1 MKFKE
6 IEFEN
11 RNCTRIYRDYLKR
24 VRNTVKILNEQNQQE
39 ILLEINSH
47 LFEGFSDNPNSR
59 DEVEH
64 LLDILEKL
72 GQPEEFLKPLVAN
85 KKLEEATRTFNPLEI
100 VKALTLNISNG
111 ISYIIFAILYLFL
124 FGFLFLIIA
133 KLIDPDHVGLFYRA
147 KDIFILGQYNN
158 SDGVS
163 YLQYERLGNWFIPLM
178 VVASITLYILLTL
191 LLKLKKNINHKPL

>member
-24 VRNTVKILNEQNQQE
+24 VRNTVKVLNEQNQQE

-47 LFEGFSDNPNSR
+47 LFEGFSDNPNGR

-72 GQPEEFLKPLVAN
+72 GQP
-85 KKLEEATRTFNPLEI
+85 
-100 VKALTLNISNG
+100 
-111 ISYIIFAILYLFL
+111 
-124 FGFLFLIIA
+124 
-133 KLIDPDHVGLFYRA
+133 
-147 KDIFILGQYNN
+147 
-158 SDGVS
+158 
-163 YLQYERLGNWFIPLM
+163 
-178 VVASITLYILLTL
+178 
-191 LLKLKKNINHKPL
+191 

>member
-47 LFEGFSDNPNSR
+47 LFEGFSDNPNGR

-72 GQPEEFLKPLVAN
+72 GQPEEFLKPLIAN

-133 KLIDPDHVGLFYRA
+133 KLIDRITWDSFIVQRTSLYSGNIIIQMVSV
-147 KDIFILGQYNN
+147 IFNM
-158 SDGVS
+158 S
-163 YLQYERLGNWFIPLM
+163 
-178 VVASITLYILLTL
+178 A
-191 LLKLKKNINHKPL
+191 

>member
-1 MKFKE
+1 MNFKE
-6 IEFEN
+6 IAFEN

-24 VRNTVKILNEQNQQE
+24 VRNTVKILNEHNQQE

-47 LFEGFSDNPNSR
+47 LFEGFSDNPNGR

-72 GQPEEFLKPLVAN
+72 GQPEDFLKPLVAN

-100 VKALTLNISNG
+100 VRALTLNITNG

-147 KDIFILGQYNN
+147 KDIFILGHYNN

-163 YLQYERLGNWFIPLM
+163 YLQYERLGHWFIPLM
-178 VVASITLYILLTL
+178 ITASATLYILLTL